1 MNADQV
7 PTPAA
12 AGAAQPQEEDL
23 SPKVFVGNLAFA
35 TTEADLEAAFAVAG
49 EVVKA
54 RVIRRFGRSQGY
66 GFVSFTSEAA
76 VAQAVTLLDKTE
88 IQGRA
93 VNVDAAK
100 PRAEREPREPR
111 APRQKKAPAAAAAAA
126 PLRLDADATDAPTD
140 AAAAA
145 KPIKKRTRKP
155 KAAAAA
161 AEGVVPTA
169 TDAAPAAAAVPRAPR
184 PPRAPRQ
191 KVEGPA
197 SKTTLFVANLP
208 FKVDSDSLAKIFA
221 DYNVA
226 SAKVVTLRNGRSK
239 GFGFVELVSEEEQL
253 KVLQD
258 LEDSN
263 LNVDGRDLSI
273 RVAMSL
279 EAKPDAEVPSV
290 VVV

>member
-1 MNADQV
+1 
-7 PTPAA
+7 
-12 AGAAQPQEEDL
+12 
-23 SPKVFVGNLAFA
+23 
-35 TTEADLEAAFAVAG
+35 
-49 EVVKA
+49 
-54 RVIRRFGRSQGY
+54 
-66 GFVSFTSEAA
+66 
-76 VAQAVTLLDKTE
+76 
-88 IQGRA
+88 
-93 VNVDAAK
+93 
-100 PRAEREPREPR
+100 PR

-140 AAAAA
+140 AVAA

-161 AEGVVPTA
+161 AEGVAPTA
-169 TDAAPAAAAVPRAPR
+169 TDATAAPAPPAPR
-184 PPRAPRQ
+184 PPRVPRQ
-191 KVEGPA
+191 KTECPA

-273 RVAMSL
+273 RIAMSL
-279 EAKPDAEVPSV
+279 EAKPDDAEVPSV